1 MYAQQHST
9 TPTTSGNVRQLPAQE
24 MTMTARRATLQTRPP
39 IQRAIIR
46 SWEYT
51 KPVRVTIL
59 AIRLLVA
66 LWLVILGAVF
76 VSKGYA
82 WGWALPAAAVGVFAF
97 GVWVFSTAG
106 KGWPAADA

>member
-1 MYAQQHST
+1 
-9 TPTTSGNVRQLPAQE
+9 
-24 MTMTARRATLQTRPP
+24 
-39 IQRAIIR
+39 
-46 SWEYT
+46 
-51 KPVRVTIL
+51 
-59 AIRLLVA
+59 
-66 LWLVILGAVF
+66 